1 MGIRCVDC
9 NIPVATRAK
18 HMNALYRKRPNTMK
32 LFGKS
37 SYQPRNITTFNKS
50 LAYCFYFI
58 KNDISMRILHFQ
70 IKKHDART
78 PSICLQ
84 NNLLFILTETNPNK
98 QKSKDINL
106 CFLM

>member
-70 IKKHDART
+70 IKNMMQELRAFVCKII
-78 PSICLQ
+78 SYLY
-84 NNLLFILTETNPNK
+84 
-98 QKSKDINL
+98 
-106 CFLM
+106 